1 MKQLQILIAEDES
14 VTQRIIQRTLEKLG
28 YHADVAG
35 DGTEVMAALEKK
47 SYDIIFMERKYDIVL
62 MDLQMPVMDGFET
75 TMKIRQEYTSD
86 NTHPVILALTS
97 NSGKGFRQV
106 CTDIGMQGFL
116 SKPVDSAEIQESI

>member
-1 MKQLQILIAEDES
+1 MKQLQILIAEDKS

-47 SYDIIFMERKYDIVL
+47 SYDIIF

-116 SKPVDSAEIQESI
+116 SKPVDSAEIQESISKWFPG

>member
-47 SYDIIFMERKYDIVL
+47 SYDIIF

-116 SKPVDSAEIQESI
+116 SKPVDSAEIQESISKWFPG